1 MLTWSASAALAVA
14 GVLAFAAVGKLRD
27 LDRFADAVAGY
38 RILPDR
44 LVPAGARAVVGAE
57 LLGAVLLVVPPTRI
71 LGSALATV
79 LFSAFLIGM
88 GSVLRR
94 GMRVS
99 CGCLQTSERV
109 GAGSLTRTGLLL
121 VLAVFAGFGAHV
133 PFASVQLLGSA
144 ILAGIVFGVAALVS
158 RLDVHPSA
166 PVVGMRF
173 EIGTDVS
180 AFADGGD
187 RVLFA
192 YISPVCGACRVM
204 LPEFRA
210 VAGRVPVVLVS
221 SGEVGEVRGY
231 LATQGVDLPLVTG
244 PDVFEVNGVP
254 GPPYAVLTDASGVV
268 LAHRGA
274 DRSEKLA
281 ALLGDVGL

>member
-1 MLTWSASAALAVA
+1 MLSWSAPAALAVA
-14 GVLAFAAVGKLRD
+14 GVLAFAAVSKLRD
-27 LDRFADAVAGY
+27 LARFSDAVAGY
-38 RILPDR
+38 RILAR
-44 LVPAGARAVVGAE
+44 GLVPVAARTVVGAE
-57 LLGAVLLVVPPTRI
+57 LLGAVLLAVPPTRVW
-71 LGSALATV
+71 GSALAMV

-121 VLAVFAGFGAHV
+121 ALALFAGFGAGLSFE
-133 PFASVQLLGSA
+133 PVQLLGA
-144 ILAGIVFGVAALVS
+144 ALLAGVVFGVAALVS
-158 RLDVHPSA
+158 RLDAQPAA
-166 PVVGMRF
+166 PVVGRQF

-180 AFADGGD
+180 DFAGGGD

-192 YISPVCGACRVM
+192 YISPLCGACRAM

-210 VAGRVPVVLVS
+210 VVGRVPVVLVS
-221 SGEVGEVRGY
+221 SGEFGEVRGY
-231 LATQGVDLPLVTG
+231 LDGQGSDLPLVTG
-244 PDVFEVNGVP
+244 PEVFEANGVP
-254 GPPYAVLTDASGVV
+254 GPPYAVLTDSSGSI
-268 LAHRGA
+268 LAHRGV
-274 DRSEKLA
+274 DRPEKLA

>member
-1 MLTWSASAALAVA
+1 MA

-27 LDRFADAVAGY
+27 LAGFSEAVAGY
-38 RILPDR
+38 RLLAGG
-44 LVPAGARAVVGAE
+44 LVPVVARAVVGAE
-57 LLGAVLLVVPPTRI
+57 LVGAALLAAPPTRVW
-71 LGSALATV
+71 GSALAVV

-99 CGCLQTSERV
+99 CGCLQGSERV

-121 VLAVFAGFGAHV
+121 VLALFAGFGADL
-133 PFASVQLLGSA
+133 PFEPVQLLGA
-144 ILAGIVFGVAALVS
+144 ALLAGVVFGAAALVS
-158 RLDVHPSA
+158 RLDAQPSA
-166 PVVGMRF
+166 PVVGRRF

-180 AFADGGD
+180 DFAGGGD

-192 YISPVCGACRVM
+192 YISPLCGACRVM

-221 SGEVGEVRGY
+221 SGEFGEVRDY
-231 LATQGVDLPLVTG
+231 LGGQGIELPLVTG
-244 PDVFEVNGVP
+244 PDVFEANGVP
-254 GPPYAVLTDASGVV
+254 GPPYAVVTDGSGAV
-268 LAHRGA
+268 LAHRGV
-274 DRSEKLA
+274 DRPDKLA
-281 ALLGDVGL
+281 ALLGEAGL